1 MYAFVTA
8 AALAL
13 LGADPSP
20 PPPKGA
26 AAAPALPA
34 DTTPFPSDAECKPLP
49 ALKTPI
55 AFKPGEQLEFD
66 LDALGASAGKL
77 LLRVLP
83 QKDGTLP
90 IEVKPQT
97 NTFFAKVRRVTGTGT
112 SFLNPKTLRPV
123 RYVEDVTENDV
134 NKTAEVQFSAK
145 DHNVHVD
152 YKTNDKPGKLDL
164 RYGNEALDVVGATYL
179 VRQLPLAQGA
189 RFCFDAY
196 GIRRL
201 WRVVGKVEGREHV
214 SLPVGEFDAW
224 HLAGVSV
231 RTDDHKQR
239 REVHLWISDDDRRLP
254 LVVVGVIDIGV
265 VRATLSAFDRPG
277 DKRARADGAE
287 NMKW

>member
-1 MYAFVTA
+1 MYALAAA

-26 AAAPALPA
+26 VAAPALPPN
-34 DTTPFPSDAECKPLP
+34 TTPFPSDAECKALP
-49 ALKTPI
+49 ALKAPL
-55 AFKPGEQLEFD
+55 AFKSGEQLELD
-66 LDALGASAGKL
+66 LDALGAAAGKL
-77 LLRVLP
+77 LLRVQP
-83 QKDGTLP
+83 QKDGALP

-97 NTFFAKVRRVTGTGT
+97 NTFFAKVRRVTGTAT
-112 SFLNPKTLRPV
+112 SFLHPKTLRPV
-123 RYVEDVTENDV
+123 RYVEDVSENDIR
-134 NKTAEVQFSAK
+134 KYAEVKFSAK

-164 RYGNEALDVVGATYL
+164 TYGNEALDVVGATYL
-179 VRQLPLAQGA
+179 IRQLPLEKDA

-201 WRVVGKVEGREHV
+201 WRVTGKVEGREHV
-214 SLPVGEFDAW
+214 SLPVGEFEAW
-224 HLAGVSV
+224 HLSGVSI

-254 LVVVGVIDIGV
+254 LVAVGVIDLGV

-277 DKRARADGAE
+277 DKRVRADGAE
-287 NMKW
+287 SMKW

>member
-1 MYAFVTA
+1 MYAFITA

-13 LGADPSP
+13 LGVDPSP

-26 AAAPALPA
+26 AGALGLPP

-49 ALKTPI
+49 ALKAPF
-55 AFKPGEQLEFD
+55 AFKPGEQLELD

-77 LLRVLP
+77 FLRVHPL
-83 QKDGTLP
+83 KDGTLP
-90 IEVKPQT
+90 IEVKAQT
-97 NTFFAKVRRVTGTGT
+97 NTFFAKVRRVTGGGT
-112 SFLNPKTLRPV
+112 SYLNPKTLRPV
-123 RYVEDVTENDV
+123 RYIEDTTENDTH
-134 NKTAEVQFSAK
+134 KSAEVQFNAK

-152 YKTNDKPGKLDL
+152 YKTNDKPGKLEL
-164 RYGNEALDVVGATYL
+164 RYGNEALDVIGATYL
-179 VRQLPLAQGA
+179 IRQLPMEPGA

-201 WRVVGKVEGREHV
+201 WRVTGKVEGREHV
-214 SLPVGEFDAW
+214 SLPVGEFEAW

-254 LVVVGVIDIGV
+254 LVVIGVIDIGV
-265 VRATLSAFDRPG
+265 ARATLSAFDRPG
-277 DKRARADGAE
+277 DKRMRADGAQ